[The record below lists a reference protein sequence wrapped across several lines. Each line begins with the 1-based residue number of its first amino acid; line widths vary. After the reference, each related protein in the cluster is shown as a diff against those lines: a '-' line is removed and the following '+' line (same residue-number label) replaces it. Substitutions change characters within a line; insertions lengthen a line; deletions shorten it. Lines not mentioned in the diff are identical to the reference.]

1 MNYVHEGI
9 SDYCNC
15 DQCNYKAKR
24 QRYLKA
30 HVESW
35 HDSVC
40 HSCSQ
45 CDYKALFNSMINL
58 CMKVYVIPVNSVT
71 LKQRQN
77 IISSNI

>member
-1 MNYVHEGI
+1 MNYVDEGI
-9 SDYCNC
+9 SDYCNFV
-15 DQCNYKAKR
+15 QCNYKAKR

-40 HSCSQ
+40 HSQCSMF
-45 CDYKALFNSMINL
+45 DSMINL
-58 CMKVYVIPVNSVT
+58 CMKVYVIPVNNVF

-77 IISSNI
+77 IISSNT